1 MLRSNSFQ
9 VIIPKS
15 KCSAILPTGTS
26 IAHAISQISTEGRFV
41 VVVGEDRDSYVPD
54 YHGFKACFDFKNQEN
69 IRVWQM
75 PS

>member
-9 VIIPKS
+9 LIIPTS
-15 KCSAILPTGTS
+15 KRSAILPTGTS
-26 IAHAISQISTEGRFV
+26 VNNARNQSSANGRFV
-41 VVVGEDRDSYVPD
+41 IVQGESEESYIPG
-54 YHGFKACFDFKNQEN
+54 YQGFKVYFDFRNQEN